1 MTTQTFDLDAL
12 EIIGYTSKLETPTLP
27 RVLAPVFRVRGETDL
42 ILFPP
47 FTILAAEV
55 LKAHQGNRAEFEEF
69 IAKGKLTQLPTT
81 YQAKVQHDLW
91 VSPEGVVTYAP
102 KAEVKKA
109 FEELYAKHLT
119 LAEEKLAEKDFEA
132 AARHA
137 AVARSVDPGKL
148 DPLIIR
154 GVTEFALEDQSYYEF
169 TRELAEKIV
178 KPAEFDQLVKARIQG
193 SGSVVVAPV
202 EPARLEQ
209 LRLDITNLVKR
220 EELDRLVQNSG
231 KGAAAPERQAAAER
245 MIQDLKRG
253 VGSGITTASARGA
266 EAMRDAICRPT
277 RFRTP
282 TTAIPDPAL
291 AA

>member
-12 EIIGYTSKLETPTLP
+12 EIIGYSSKLETPTLP
-27 RVLAPVFRVRGETDL
+27 RVLAPVFRVRGEPDL

-91 VSPEGVVTYAP
+91 VSPEGVVAYEP

-109 FEELYAKHLT
+109 FEELYAKHLN
-119 LAEEKLAEKDFEA
+119 LAEAKLAEKDYEA

-178 KPAEFDQLVKARIQG
+178 KPEEFDQRVRERMEAIDRDAEALARRAAPSAANRLIQDQDRTE
-193 SGSVVVAPV
+193 GSVVVAV
-202 EPARLEQ
+202 C
-209 LRLDITNLVKR
+209 T
-220 EELDRLVQNSG
+220 
-231 KGAAAPERQAAAER
+231 
-245 MIQDLKRG
+245 
-253 VGSGITTASARGA
+253 RGA
-266 EAMRDAICRPT
+266 QVMDGMIHRRT
-277 RFRTP
+277 RFATV
-282 TTAIPDPAL
+282 TTVTL